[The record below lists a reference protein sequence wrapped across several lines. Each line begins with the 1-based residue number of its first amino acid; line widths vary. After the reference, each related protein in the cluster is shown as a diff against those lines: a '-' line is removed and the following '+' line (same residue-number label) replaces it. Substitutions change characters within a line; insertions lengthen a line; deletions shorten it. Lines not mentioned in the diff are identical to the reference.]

1 MLAGLL
7 FNVVA
12 GLVMDK
18 AQDLATDHVEK
29 MIDDILP
36 TEAKKELDKVIK
48 EDPTHT
54 LKNAKEALKSA
65 AEGKLP
71 VTMKDGKMLPIE
83 ITVKFKIDPSTGS
96 FDIVKS

>member
-36 TEAKKELDKVIK
+36 TEAKKELDKIIK